1 MAGAGHFGFLLID
14 GFALMSFASAIE
26 PLRAANVLSAKRLY
40 AWSHI
45 STGNAEIVASN
56 GLAVAADYTI
66 ADKVIYDTVL
76 VCAGGDP
83 SSFDDPRT
91 LAWLRRLGRFGC
103 EIGGVSGGPFLLAR
117 AGLLRG
123 VRSTIHWEHVPAFA
137 EAFPDVDLTQ
147 TLFEIDGGRLTCG
160 GGVAA
165 LDMMHAII
173 RRDHGQS
180 LAGRVSDWFLQTA
193 VRMGDSTQRI
203 SLRERIGTSNGSLI
217 AAVAAMERQIGTPAS
232 RKDLA
237 RTAGVSV
244 RHLERLFAEH
254 LDVTIHQ
261 HYVSLRLVRART
273 LLRQTSLPLA
283 QVGTECGFADA
294 SHFARV
300 YRKRYGLSPSADRA
314 SGKRF
319 ARRGK

>member
-1 MAGAGHFGFLLID
+1 MAGARHFGFLLID

-40 AWSHI
+40 EWSHI
-45 STGNAEIVASN
+45 STGSAEIVASN
-56 GLAVAADYTI
+56 GLALAADYTI

-83 SSFDDPRT
+83 SSFDDPKT

-123 VRSTIHWEHVPAFA
+123 VQSTIHWEHVPAFA

-173 RRDHGQS
+173 RRDHGQA

-203 SLRERIGTSNGSLI
+203 SLRERIGTSNRSLI

-283 QVGTECGFADA
+283 QVGIECGFADA

-314 SGKRF
+314 TGKRF
-319 ARRGK
+319 GRRGK